1 MSEIKKTESNIDNP
15 PETEVPKKPED
26 HKKSE
31 DFGSKLDNMSSS
43 SGSNPENKQKLENP
57 EDESKKKSSDVQ
69 TKKEDEATKLDN
81 LSSTGKASESEKD
94 RLEKADGVR
103 EITQPYYDDARELA
117 KKSEM
122 GANFTDH
129 TENHVEQ
136 VAEKS
141 LETADSLEKAI
152 EKGKFQ
158 VENDDPDHIKFVGN
172 VDKTVLEGAA
182 LSHDTGMR
190 GEGYAVKTYED
201 ENGVKRFEKDEN
213 GNFKISKEDNENFNE
228 VRSNHSLNS
237 AINVLADREKYK
249 ELGYTDDQVDMMA
262 AECMAHSKSSSGVH
276 DLNSRKDWGECFDCM
291 DAVVEQYNK
300 DHPDTKIS
308 FDRTQ
313 FENDDEKF
321 GQLATST
328 LALRVGDVS
337 RDSGPDAISQ
347 SGDEVHVDRS
357 TLKDEAGTAK
367 GEVQDADIKRG
378 EEDMTNEKSRK
389 IHAGEQNITENH
401 TVCKEDG
408 TVCHEI
414 TVSDGDSAPK
424 CTTEAIEDHVKEL
437 ASAKGG
443 EFEVEVKFDKLP
455 EDKQSYEA
463 FRTEMEG
470 QYDNVQITYPW
481 DDKKKEDS

>member
-15 PETEVPKKPED
+15 PETEVSKKPED

-31 DFGSKLDNMSSS
+31 DFGSKLDNISSS

-117 KKSEM
+117 KKSET

-129 TENHVEQ
+129 TEDHVEQ

-141 LETADSLEKAI
+141 LEAADALEKAI
-152 EKGKFQ
+152 EKGNFQ
-158 VENDDPDHIKFVGN
+158 KDDPDKIPFAGN
-172 VDKTVLEGAA
+172 IDKSVLEGAA

-190 GEGYAVKTYED
+190 GEGYAVQTY
-201 ENGVKRFEKDEN
+201 KDEN
-213 GNFKISKEDNENFNE
+213 GNIQFKKDADGNIIVNKEKNEDFNE

-237 AINVLADREKYK
+237 AINVLADRENYK
-249 ELGYTDDQVDMMA
+249 ELGYSDEQVDMMA
-262 AECMAHSKSSSGVH
+262 VECMAHSKSSSGVQ
-276 DLNSRKDWGECFDCM
+276 DLNSKEDWSKCFDCIE
-291 DAVVEQYNK
+291 AVKDQYNK
-300 DHPDTKIS
+300 DHPDAKID
-308 FDRTQ
+308 FDRTR
-313 FENDDEKF
+313 FENNEEKL

-337 RDSGPDAISQ
+337 RDSGPDAVCQ
-347 SGDEVHVDRS
+347 SGEEVHVDRK
-357 TLKDEAGTAK
+357 TIHDGAGTPA
-367 GEVQDADIKRG
+367 GEVEQADIKRG
-378 EEDMTNEKSRK
+378 DTEMTNEKSWK

-401 TVCKEDG
+401 TVCREDG
-408 TVCHEI
+408 TLCHEI
-414 TVSDGDSAPK
+414 TVNDGASAPE
-424 CTTEAIEDHVKEL
+424 CTIDAIEDHVKEF
-437 ASAKGG
+437 ASGSGG
-443 EFEVEVKFDKLP
+443 EYKIEVKFDKPCTP
-455 EDKQSYEA
+455 E
-463 FRTEMEG
+463 TE
-470 QYDNVQITYPW
+470 QNYKYYQAYVNATYKNVELVYPW
-481 DDKKKEDS
+481 DNKEVS